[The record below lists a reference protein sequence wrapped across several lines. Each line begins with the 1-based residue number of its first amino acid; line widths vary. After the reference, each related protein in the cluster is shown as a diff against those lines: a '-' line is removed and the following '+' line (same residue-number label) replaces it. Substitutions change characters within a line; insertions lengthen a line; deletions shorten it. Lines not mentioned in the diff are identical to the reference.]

1 MPVPVLIDK
10 SSSMKMFFDKTFL
23 EHYLDSRMTR
33 ILADLELG
41 ERLKT
46 AMADPL
52 FDQLL
57 LQKLQQVSLTPEG
70 ILVTTMAPLFGGI
83 EAMVP
88 VLKPFL
94 GAFGAELLTE
104 LVARFEMKEMI
115 SIDSII
121 REVDAL
127 LTEKLRM
134 ITPEMVRELMEEVIK
149 EHLGWLVVWGNVF
162 GGIIGIISVSSG
174 YGD

>member
-1 MPVPVLIDK
+1 
-10 SSSMKMFFDKTFL
+10 
-23 EHYLDSRMTR
+23 
-33 ILADLELG
+33 
-41 ERLKT
+41 
-46 AMADPL
+46 
-52 FDQLL
+52 
-57 LQKLQQVSLTPEG
+57 
-70 ILVTTMAPLFGGI
+70 
-83 EAMVP
+83 
-88 VLKPFL
+88 
-94 GAFGAELLTE
+94 
-104 LVARFEMKEMI
+104 MKEMI

-149 EHLGWLVVWGNVF
+149 EHLGWRVVWGNGF